1 MGLHPS
7 FFIHPLKKLKFGK
20 RIKPPPFP
28 TKGGDFDLC
37 TLIFFFLEK
46 RGAKDIVKCS
56 YWFGYNFKI
65 IEHRFLVGQCPRTTL
80 DTMPHLIR

>member
-37 TLIFFFLEK
+37 NLIYFFLEK
-46 RGAKDIVKCS
+46 RVAKDIVKCS
-56 YWFGYNFKI
+56 Y
-65 IEHRFLVGQCPRTTL
+65 
-80 DTMPHLIR
+80 